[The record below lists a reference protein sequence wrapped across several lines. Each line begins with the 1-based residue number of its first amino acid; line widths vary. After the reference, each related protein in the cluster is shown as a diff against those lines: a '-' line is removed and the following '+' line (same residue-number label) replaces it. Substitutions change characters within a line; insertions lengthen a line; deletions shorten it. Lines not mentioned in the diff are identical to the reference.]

1 LGGSSLRPFALAL
14 DCGDDGVMPF
24 LRRQALDR
32 RTFLRGGAA
41 CMALPWLDAM
51 APAMSGPP
59 KGKPRAVF
67 VYAPNGM
74 NMEEWRP
81 KGQGHGAKFGGTL
94 TSLEPL
100 RKRLTAFSGLGID
113 AGSAHGDGP
122 GDHARAVS
130 TYLTCAHPRKTG
142 GADIHVGVSVDQ
154 AIAKQIGGAS
164 PFASLEVGM
173 DRGKSAGV
181 CDSGYSCA
189 YSNNMSWVAPDQP
202 VAKEADPRAV
212 FARLFGDPESALNRE
227 QQRQQRDWD
236 RSVLDLV
243 NADAKSLRNKLGPA
257 DRRKLEQYLE
267 SVRELE
273 KRLQQEPEEE
283 ELTPVPDGLLDGSRD
298 FPKKLQLMYELVV
311 LALTTERTRV
321 VTFMLGNGGSNRSF
335 RFLGVPEGHHTL
347 SHHGKVEKKRAAIA
361 KIDRF
366 YVDQFASFLQRLTE
380 QQDGDAD
387 LLSNSLVLYGS
398 GISDGNRHN
407 HHDLPMLLCGEGAG
421 AAKAQGHIT
430 HANKTPMANL
440 YLSVMK
446 AMGCRADQF
455 ADSREPLR
463 LR

>member
-1 LGGSSLRPFALAL
+1 
-14 DCGDDGVMPF
+14 
-24 LRRQALDR
+24 
-32 RTFLRGGAA
+32 
-41 CMALPWLDAM
+41 M
-51 APAMSGPP
+51 APAMSAPR
-59 KGKPRAVF
+59 KVKPRAVF

-74 NMEEWRP
+74 NMAHWRP
-81 KGQGHGAKFGGTL
+81 KGDGPRAKFGATMK
-94 TSLEPL
+94 SLEPL
-100 RKRLTAFSGLGID
+100 RKRLTVFSGLGID
-113 AGSAHGDGP
+113 AGRAHGDGP

-130 TYLTCAHPRKTG
+130 TFLTCAHPRKTG

-189 YSNNMSWVAPDQP
+189 YSNNMSWAAPDKP

-212 FARLFGDPESALNRE
+212 FTRLFGDPESALNRE
-227 QQRQQRDWD
+227 QQNEQRAWD

-243 NADAKSLRNKLGPA
+243 NADAKSLRNKLGAA

-273 KRLQQEPEEE
+273 KRLQQEPAVED
-283 ELTPVPDGLLDGSRD
+283 LTPVPDGLLGGHRE
-298 FPKKLQLMYELVV
+298 FPEKLQLMYELVA
-311 LALTTERTRV
+311 LALATERTRV

-335 RFLGVPEGHHTL
+335 RFLGVPQGHHSL
-347 SHHGKVEKKRAAIA
+347 SHHGKAEKKLRSIA

-366 YVDQFASFLQRLTE
+366 YVDQFAGFLQRLTE
-380 QQDGDAD
+380 QQDGDGD

-407 HHDLPMLLCGEGAG
+407 HHDLPMLLCGEGVG
-421 AAKAQGHIT
+421 VAKSQGHIT
-430 HANKTPMANL
+430 HASETPMANL
-440 YLSVMK
+440 YLSVMQ

-455 ADSREPLR
+455 ADSTERLR

>member
-1 LGGSSLRPFALAL
+1 
-14 DCGDDGVMPF
+14 
-24 LRRQALDR
+24 
-32 RTFLRGGAA
+32 
-41 CMALPWLDAM
+41 MALPWLDAM
-51 APAMSGPP
+51 VPAMSAPP
-59 KGKPRAVF
+59 KAKPRAVF

-74 NMEEWRP
+74 NMEQWRP
-81 KGQGHGAKFGGTL
+81 KGQGRGARLGATL

-100 RKRLTAFSGLGID
+100 RKRLTVFSGLGID
-113 AGSAHGDGP
+113 AGRAHGDGP

-130 TYLTCAHPRKTG
+130 TFLTCAHPRKTG

-154 AIAKQIGGAS
+154 AIAKQIGGES

-227 QQRQQRDWD
+227 QQKQQRDWD

-243 NADAKSLRNKLGPA
+243 HADAKSLRNKLGAA

-273 KRLQQEPEEE
+273 KRLQQQPDEEQM
-283 ELTPVPDGLLDGSRD
+283 TPVPDGLLRTSRD

-335 RFLGVPEGHHTL
+335 RWLGVPEGHHTL
-347 SHHGKVEKKRAAIA
+347 SHHGKVEKKRKSIA

-366 YVDQFASFLQRLTE
+366 YVDQFAGFLQRLAD
-380 QQDGDAD
+380 QQDGDVD
-387 LLSNSLVLYGS
+387 LLHNSMVLYGS

-421 AAKAQGHIT
+421 AVKPQGHVA
-430 HANKTPMANL
+430 HPSKTPMANL

-446 AMGCRADQF
+446 SMGCRATQF
-455 ADSREPLR
+455 ADSTEPLR

>member
-1 LGGSSLRPFALAL
+1 
-14 DCGDDGVMPF
+14 
-24 LRRQALDR
+24 
-32 RTFLRGGAA
+32 
-41 CMALPWLDAM
+41 
-51 APAMSGPP
+51 
-59 KGKPRAVF
+59 
-67 VYAPNGM
+67 M
-74 NMEEWRP
+74 NMDEWRSH
-81 KGQGHGAKFGGTL
+81 GEGHRAKLGATL
-94 TSLEPL
+94 HSLEPL
-100 RKRLTAFSGLGID
+100 RKRVSVFSGLGID
-113 AGSAHGDGP
+113 AGRSHGDGP

-130 TYLTCAHPRKTG
+130 TFLTCAHPRKTG

-154 AIAKQIGGAS
+154 AIAKQIGGGS
-164 PFASLEVGM
+164 PFSSLEVGM

-212 FARLFGDPESALNRE
+212 FTRLFGDPESALNRE
-227 QQRQQRDWD
+227 QQKKQRDWD
-236 RSVLDLV
+236 RSILDLV
-243 NADAKSLRNKLGPA
+243 NADAKSLRNKLGAA

-267 SVRELE
+267 SVRDLE
-273 KRLQQEPEEE
+273 KRLQQEPEAEAA
-283 ELTPVPDGLLDGSRD
+283 TPIPDGLLGGGRD

-311 LALTTERTRV
+311 LALATERTRV

-335 RFLGVPEGHHTL
+335 RFLGVPEGHHSL
-347 SHHGKVEKKRAAIA
+347 SHHGKVDKKCEAIA

-366 YVDQFASFLQRLTE
+366 YVDQFAGFLQRLTE

-430 HANKTPMANL
+430 HPAKTPMANL
-440 YLSVMK
+440 YLAVMK
-446 AMGCRADQF
+446 AMGCRADHF
-455 ADSREPLR
+455 ADSTGALSLR
-463 LR
+463 